1 MDDSLDQVKYLAEM
15 LEEIQ
20 QRCPDIR
27 IIAFASDVID
37 DYEPTHYLCFNS
49 YPNYEDWHY
58 IKNLINEEN
67 DSRFE
72 THILRELPD
81 VDFFGGVSEDIED
94 DETDEGDY

>member
-1 MDDSLDQVKYLAEM
+1 VEDSLEQIKYLAEM

-20 QRCPDIR
+20 NRCPDIR
-27 IIAFASDVID
+27 IIAFACPPFEE
-37 DYEPTHYLCFNS
+37 YEPTHYLCFNS
-49 YPNYEDWHY
+49 YPEYEDWHY

-94 DETDEGDY
+94 ETDEGDY